1 MTMDGTECAV
11 AAFLLLVHRLAV
23 LALVL
28 SAGCWLGV
36 GAKLPRTEGAGM
48 GGGVV
53 GSRLWWQ
60 ARA

>member
-28 SAGCWLGV
+28 VLSAGCWCQV
-36 GAKLPRTEGAGM
+36 APD
-48 GGGVV
+48 
-53 GSRLWWQ
+53 
-60 ARA
+60 

>member
-28 SAGCWLGV
+28 VLSAGCWVLVPSCPGLKV
-36 GAKLPRTEGAGM
+36 PGWAG
-48 GGGVV
+48 GWLVQD
-53 GSRLWWQ
+53 WWQ